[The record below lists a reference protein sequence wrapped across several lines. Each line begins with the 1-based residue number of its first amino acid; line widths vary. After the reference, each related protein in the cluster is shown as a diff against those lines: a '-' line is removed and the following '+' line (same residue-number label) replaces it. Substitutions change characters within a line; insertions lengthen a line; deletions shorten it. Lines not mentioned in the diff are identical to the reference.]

1 MLVSVVRERDIWD
14 VYSNQLGLWKVY
26 ELAGRLL
33 FWCGL
38 RK

>member
-1 MLVSVVRERDIWD
+1 MLVWIARERDSPD